1 MSRLPLLL
9 LCCAVS
15 ALAAPK
21 PPTGQLLREP
31 GAIYLEDFAKHSVKI
46 GVTADAPIFFQP
58 DKVRSLGVL
67 RAGQLVELQAVSDT
81 LYRVR
86 GQAQQGQVAGWV
98 DPKFLGPLKP
108 EFLAA
113 LKQNA
118 VRRDAIVAL
127 IAKNEVAINMTPEE
141 VFSSLGK
148 PTKKTSKLDA
158 GGRQEVWEYTR
169 YERIPQQTTSRDNFG
184 RLVTS
189 VYYIK
194 VAKGNLSI
202 VFDNNLVSSLEQS
215 EGAPA
220 AGDRVKILTAPLE
233 FAF

>member
-1 MSRLPLLL
+1 
-9 LCCAVS
+9 
-15 ALAAPK
+15 
-21 PPTGQLLREP
+21 
-31 GAIYLEDFAKHSVKI
+31 
-46 GVTADAPIFFQP
+46 
-58 DKVRSLGVL
+58 VRSLGVL
-67 RAGQLVELQAVSDT
+67 RAGQSVELQAVGDT

-98 DPKFLGPLKP
+98 DPKYLGPLKP

-118 VRRDAIVAL
+118 VRRDAILGL
-127 IAKNEVAINMTPEE
+127 IARNEVAINMTPEE
-141 VFSSLGK
+141 VLASLGK
-148 PTKKTSKLDA
+148 PTKKSSRLDA
-158 GGRQEVWEYTR
+158 GGRQETWEYTR
-169 YERIPQQTTSRDNFG
+169 YERIPQQTTSRDIYG

-215 EGAPA
+215 EGVPA
-220 AGDRVKILTAPLE
+220 ADARVKILSAPLE

>member
-1 MSRLPLLL
+1 M
-9 LCCAVS
+9 
-15 ALAAPK
+15 ALAAPP

-46 GVTADAPIFFQP
+46 GVVADAPIFFQP

-67 RAGQLVELQAVSDT
+67 RAGQTVELQAVSDT

-118 VRRDAIVAL
+118 VRRDAILAL
-127 IAKNEVAINMTPEE
+127 IARNEVAINMTPDE
-141 VFSSLGK
+141 VLTSLGK
-148 PTKKTSKLDA
+148 PTKKTSRLDA
-158 GGRQEVWEYTR
+158 GGRQETWEYTR
-169 YERIPQQTTSRDNFG
+169 YERVPQQTTSRDIYG

-220 AGDRVKILTAPLE
+220 VDARAKIITAPLE